1 MNNGQVTDL
10 FSCTLQS
17 VANAVDA
24 FEEEKGLV
32 LCHLRPSAFSK
43 LVPFFSVPQ
52 GYYALVQRGG
62 KFSDYGE
69 SGSPV
74 WPPGLHFGALKRVT
88 YLITKQSIVYHCNV
102 KRCIT
107 RDNIPILVRATL
119 VLRVMGDA
127 EKGEDPSL
135 VRKFVHEVGVRGFEA
150 QLVNAVAEAIR
161 VMARSTAHKAVYAL
175 ISGPDASRDHPRSPP
190 TSSTANT
197 PACTAKKH
205 SEQNAGVAATLVALE
220 RTRQGSIMKR
230 VKVAP
235 DPCSDAESLAEP
247 AMATASTSPA
257 AAATAAESTTAAA
270 VSSSTTAA
278 VERVQGEPSPP
289 MPSPLPAIQRGLRAS
304 RIFPLP
310 DAAAA
315 TSSDGPTPG
324 QDEEGLGA
332 PFSLVLD
339 DCRRVHPLEA
349 LLSAAYGEGS
359 QDPPEGLGSGG
370 GSRGGG
376 GGGHRKVEDGG
387 VKGRIPSRPPPAATN
402 LDLTSSQSAVS
413 SASTL
418 PPLELD
424 VAPLPCLSP
433 TPCSTATKGETT
445 PGGGEDDETDGQDAD
460 YNSSD
465 QPGDRTISNPEWG
478 GGAAVDIANEQHRQR
493 GGAEGRRASST
504 AGATAA
510 QATKEELDSSNS
522 NSDDDDAFLGSRH
535 VDEVRHSLN
544 RTFAPQGVEITTVMI
559 R

>member
-10 FSCTLQS
+10 SSCTLQS
-17 VANAVDA
+17 VANAVNA

-62 KFSDYGE
+62 KFADYGE

-74 WPPGLHFGALKRVT
+74 WPPGLHFGALKWVT
-88 YLITKQSIVYHCNV
+88 YLITKQSIVYHYNV

-119 VLRVMGDA
+119 VLRVMGDP

-161 VMARSTAHKAVYAL
+161 VMARSTTHKAVYAL
-175 ISGPDASRDHPRSPP
+175 ISGPDASRHHPRSPP
-190 TSSTANT
+190 TSTTANT
-197 PACTAKKH
+197 PACTAEEH
-205 SEQNAGVAATLVALE
+205 SEQNGGAAATLVALE
-220 RTRQGSIMKR
+220 RTRHCSIMKR

-247 AMATASTSPA
+247 AMATASTPA
-257 AAATAAESTTAAA
+257 AAATTAA
-270 VSSSTTAA
+270 VSSGTTTA

-289 MPSPLPAIQRGLRAS
+289 VPSPLPAIQRGLRAS

-315 TSSDGPTPG
+315 ASLDGPTPG

-349 LLSAAYGEGS
+349 LLSAACGDGG
-359 QDPPEGLGSGG
+359 QDPLEGLGSGG
-370 GSRGGG
+370 GGGG
-376 GGGHRKVEDGG
+376 GGGGGPRKVEDGG

-402 LDLTSSQSAVS
+402 LDLTSIQSAVS

-433 TPCSTATKGETT
+433 TPCSTATKGEMT

-460 YNSSD
+460 
-465 QPGDRTISNPEWG
+465 GG
-478 GGAAVDIANEQHRQR
+478 GGASADIANEQHRQR
-493 GGAEGRRASST
+493 GGTEGRRASST

-510 QATKEELDSSNS
+510 QATKEELDGSNS